1 MACGPKFGD
10 SLESLSDSEVLQEI
24 HQLRMSAADVYEQVG
39 HDALENWVQM
49 SERYAIEA
57 RRRGF

>member
-1 MACGPKFGD
+1 MAHEPEFSD
-10 SLESLSDSEVLQEI
+10 TPETLSDTELLERI
-24 HQLRMSAADVYEQVG
+24 HRLRMSAADAYSQAG

-57 RRRGF
+57 RHRGF